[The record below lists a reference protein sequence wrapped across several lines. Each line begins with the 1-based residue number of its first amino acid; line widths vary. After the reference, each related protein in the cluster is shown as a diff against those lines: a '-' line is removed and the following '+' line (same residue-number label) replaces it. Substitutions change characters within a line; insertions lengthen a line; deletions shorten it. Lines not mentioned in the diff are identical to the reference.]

1 MPLPDFL
8 VAGAM
13 KAGTTTLWAM
23 LNQHPEI
30 YVTRPK
36 ELHYFDRH
44 FDRGREWYADQFS
57 PGPAERVVGEATP
70 IYMTDPVYH
79 QRMHAT
85 VPDARILIILR
96 EPSARAYSHYWMM
109 REKGSEPFD
118 TFEDGLEAEAER
130 WDDPPQLR
138 AKWRFAYVRR
148 GYYAEQLQGLESL
161 YGREAMHVMVFE
173 EFLAG
178 PQAAMR
184 EAFDFLGV
192 DSAVADSVELEHR
205 KSSRGARK
213 AKRGYPPMASAT
225 REQLRAHFAPHNAAL
240 EDWLGREVTAWRS

>member
-44 FDRGREWYADQFS
+44 FDRGADWYSEQFT
-57 PGPAERVVGEATP
+57 PAAGERVIGEATP

-79 QRMHAT
+79 QRMHST
-85 VPDARILIILR
+85 LPNARILVILR
-96 EPSARAYSHYWMM
+96 EPSARAYSHYWMQ
-109 REKGSEPFD
+109 RDKGSEPFE
-118 TFEDGLEAEAER
+118 TFEEGLAAEDER
-130 WDDPPQLR
+130 WNDSPQRR

-148 GYYAEQLQGLESL
+148 GYYAEQLRGLEAL
-161 YGREAMHVMVFE
+161 YGRPAMHVMIFE
-173 EFLAG
+173 EFLAN
-178 PQAAMR
+178 PQSSMR
-184 EAFDFLGV
+184 AVFDFLGV
-192 DSAVADSVELEHR
+192 DTAKADSVELEHR
-205 KSSRGARK
+205 KSSRGSRK
-213 AKRGYPPMASAT
+213 AKRGYPPMAPET
-225 REQLRAHFAPHNAAL
+225 RARLQAGFAPHNAGL